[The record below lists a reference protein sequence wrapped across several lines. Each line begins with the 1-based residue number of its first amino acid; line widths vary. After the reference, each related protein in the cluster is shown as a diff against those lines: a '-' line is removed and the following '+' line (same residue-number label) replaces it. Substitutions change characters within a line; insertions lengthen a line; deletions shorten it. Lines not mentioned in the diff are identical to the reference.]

1 MGHRAREEK
10 ENTMTLLDVLIG
22 LVAVATIFAGMASI
36 CFLGGVVFYYFHNKK
51 KAEPARE
58 TVFKKT
64 KKRNKR

>member
-22 LVAVATIFAGMASI
+22 LVAIAVSFAGMASI
-36 CFLGGVVFYYFHNKK
+36 CFLGGVMFYYFYDKK
-51 KAEPARE
+51 NAEPVGG